1 MAFGGHTEFLS
12 DQDRGGTD
20 GVSAAGWCQTY
31 QGGENYWRARGETEL
46 GSTLTEF
53 IFLKSPV
60 MNHHEIPLFKKEVGS
75 GAINNQIQILSKL
88 LRPLNGSQ
96 VQSVVL
102 QESG

>member
-1 MAFGGHTEFLS
+1 
-12 DQDRGGTD
+12 
-20 GVSAAGWCQTY
+20 
-31 QGGENYWRARGETEL
+31 
-46 GSTLTEF
+46 
-53 IFLKSPV
+53 

-96 VQSVVL
+96 VQSVVV